1 MKRCE
6 KCFGEYDESIAAG
19 VCPFCGYIQGE
30 QQDDPRYLPIGSI
43 LHDRYI
49 IGGVVGAGG
58 FGITYKAWDNKYNI
72 CKAIKEYFQQG
83 VVNRIPGDTDVFVA
97 APKRQAEFE
106 YGKAFTRN

>member
-19 VCPFCGYIQGE
+19 VCPFWGYIQGE

-72 CKAIKEYFQQG
+72 TG
-83 VVNRIPGDTDVFVA
+83 SPL
-97 APKRQAEFE
+97 PKSRS
-106 YGKAFTRN
+106 Y